1 MTAKAAPLF
10 RSCGTALLR
19 AAAESPAAGPTGW
32 PDPVDP
38 DACRCWVR
46 EQWSRVSLRDAVRVA
61 SPGFAAALDALV
73 ADPDPSPKKVV
84 RAATSLTRYALRAG
98 ARHTPFGLFAG
109 VAPVE
114 LSDLAH
120 VHWGDQHRRVA
131 RVDTQWLA
139 DVTDG
144 LESVPEL
151 CERLDVVFTDL
162 AVERGRRIEV
172 PRGQAR
178 VSVRLTPAVRFVQRA
193 ARRPVRFIDLA
204 GQVTAAFP
212 AAPNPRPGGGSEVRA
227 LLVALVGEG
236 LLITCLRAPVTVT
249 DPLAHLVDHLTDHL
263 VDQAGVSGS
272 GEVPVAVSN
281 TVAEL
286 RAVQADLARH
296 NRATVAEQT
305 RIRASITTRT
315 RSLSQAGRTPVA
327 VDLGLDCAISV
338 PEHIAREMER
348 AATALIRLTR
358 QPTGDAPWREYYTA
372 FCERYGTG
380 TVVPVRDVVHPDA
393 GIGLP
398 HGYPGSVLPAPRLG
412 PSARDGAL
420 LALAWTAV
428 QRGNDEIVLTD
439 DVIDSLSLVE
449 PGRPL
454 LVAPHV
460 ELAARVH
467 ATSTAAL
474 NSGDYLLSVTPGR
487 SAGTFTS
494 RFTTTSSAEVD
505 TGVRTGALRSVY
517 AGVPTAVAGAWP
529 VQLSFPPAFPHAENV
544 CRVPAHLPDVL
555 SLGEHRPCDPGGGR
569 VLGVDDL
576 GVIASRHDLH
586 LVSVVDRRVV
596 EPQVFHG
603 LALDKQ
609 APPLARFLIH
619 LPRGLGALWQRFDW
633 GPHTEVLPYLPRVR
647 YGRAILA
654 AARWRLGADDLP
666 AASATDGEW
675 RQALTRWRR
684 HHRCPEVVELRGA
697 DQTLR
702 LALTEPMHVAILRR
716 HLEKRGSAVLAE
728 ALADAELGWIGG
740 HAHDVVLPLTAT
752 TPPLR
757 SPVSA
762 VAPVTTNAAHGQ
774 LPAAPATA
782 WVNAKVFT
790 HPERLDALIAEHLPE
805 LLAGLDLPGGLGD
818 APGGVCWFV
827 RYRSPTETD
836 HLRLRVRCTRAGG
849 FADTA
854 AAVGAWAERLRR
866 AAVVGRLVLDTFR
879 PETGRYGHGC
889 AWHAARDVFVA
900 DSRLVTAQLHLLP
913 EQVIARD
920 ALVAVNVVATVHG
933 FFTDLDGHP
942 DPAAAARWLTTRP
955 APGLTA
961 PPDRGVRD
969 TVVRLTATPGD
980 PPEVRGWNDTLTRLW
995 RDRARALAVYRRELS
1010 ETDPDEVLES
1020 LLHMHHNRL
1029 AGIDTDRERA
1039 SRRLARHAAL
1049 AWTARHR
1056 HTQLR

>member
-19 AAAESPAAGPTGW
+19 AAVESPAAGPTGW

-38 DACRCWVR
+38 DACRYWVR
-46 EQWSRVSLRDAVRVA
+46 DQWSRTSLRDAVRVA
-61 SPGFAAALDALV
+61 SPGFAAALDAIV
-73 ADPDPSPKKVV
+73 ADADPSPKKVV
-84 RAATSLTRYALRAG
+84 RAATSLTRYVLRAG

-114 LSDLAH
+114 LSDAARA
-120 VHWGDQHRRVA
+120 HWGDQHRRIA
-131 RVDTQWLA
+131 RMDTQWLA
-139 DVTDG
+139 DVVDR

-162 AVERGRRIEV
+162 AVERGRRVDV
-172 PRGQAR
+172 PRGPAR

-193 ARRPVRFIDLA
+193 ASRPVQFTDLA
-204 GQVTAAFP
+204 ERVTAAFP
-212 AAPNPRPGGGSEVRA
+212 AAHDPGGSGSRVRA
-227 LLVALVGEG
+227 LLIALVGEG
-236 LLITCLRAPVTVT
+236 LLITCLRAPMTVT
-249 DPLAHLVDHLTDHL
+249 DPLAHLVEHL
-263 VDQAGVSGS
+263 VKHGGVGGS

-281 TVAEL
+281 TVVEL

-296 NRATVAEQT
+296 NQTATTVAEQT

-315 RSLSQAGRTPVA
+315 RSLSRAGRTPVA
-327 VDLGLDCAISV
+327 VDLGLDCAITV
-338 PEHIAREMER
+338 PEHVAREMER

-358 QPTGDAPWREYYTA
+358 HPTGDAPWRQYYTA

-398 HGYPGSVLPAPRLG
+398 HGYPGSVLPAPRSG
-412 PSARDGAL
+412 PSARDAAL

-428 QRGNDEIVLTD
+428 QHGNDEIVLTD
-439 DVIDSLSLVE
+439 DQIDSLSLVE
-449 PGRPL
+449 PGRQL

-467 ATSTAAL
+467 ATSTTAL
-474 NSGDYLLSVTPGR
+474 NRGDYLLSVTPGR

-494 RFTTTSSAEVD
+494 RFTTTSAEMD
-505 TGVRTGALRSVY
+505 TGVWTGALRSVY
-517 AGVPTAVAGAWP
+517 AVVPTAVAGAWA

-576 GVIASRHDLH
+576 GVTASRHGLL
-586 LVSVVDRRVV
+586 LVSVADRRVV

-609 APPLARFLIH
+609 PPPLARFLIH

-633 GPHTEVLPYLPRVR
+633 GPHTDVLTYLPRVR
-647 YGRAILA
+647 HGRAILA
-654 AARWRLGADDLP
+654 AARWRLGSDDPP
-666 AASATDGEW
+666 AALATDTEW

-684 HHRCPEVVELRGA
+684 HHRCPEVVELRDA

-702 LALTEPMHVAILRR
+702 LALTEPMHAAILRR
-716 HLEKRGSAVLAE
+716 HLEKRGSAVLTE
-728 ALADAELGWIGG
+728 PVGDAELGWIGG

-774 LPAAPATA
+774 LPAAPETA

-790 HPERLDALIAEHLPE
+790 HPERLDSLIAEHLPE
-805 LLAGLDLPGGLGD
+805 LLADLDRPGRPGD
-818 APGGVCWFV
+818 ALGEVCWFI

-849 FADTA
+849 FAGTA
-854 AAVGAWAERLRR
+854 AAIGAWAERLRR
-866 AAVVGRLVLDTFR
+866 AAVIGRLALDTYR

-889 AWHAARDVFVA
+889 AWHAAQDVFVA

-920 ALVAVNVVATVHG
+920 ALVAVNMVATVHG
-933 FFTDLDGHP
+933 FLADPDGHP
-942 DPAAAARWLTTRP
+942 DPAAAAHWLTTRP
-955 APGLTA
+955 APGAIAA
-961 PPDRGVRD
+961 PERGVRD
-969 TVVRLTATPGD
+969 AVLRLAATPGD
-980 PPEVRGWNDTLTRLW
+980 LPEVRGWNDTLTRLW
-995 RDRARALAVYRRELS
+995 HERARALAAYRREFS

-1029 AGIDTDRERA
+1029 AGIDSDRERA
-1039 SRRLARHAAL
+1039 NRRLARHAAL
-1049 AWTARHR
+1049 AWTVRHR
-1056 HTQLR
+1056 HTELR